1 MKKALLG
8 LLALLSMVLVA
19 CSAPANLGNDVVGIR
34 LVQSE
39 QQRDTSPGVSQGDLS
54 TLVDGNNAFAFDLFQ
69 VLRSEPGNLFFSPYS
84 ISEALAMT
92 FAGARGD
99 TERQMAAALQFNL
112 AQARLHPAFNQ
123 LDLLLKQRGQGA
135 KGKDDQPF
143 RLQVVNAIWGQA
155 GFPFLPAYL
164 DTLALS
170 YGAGMR
176 TVDFVKQTEAARLAI
191 NRWVSEQTEDRIKEL
206 VPSGAIN
213 DLTRLVL
220 TNAIYFKAAWEYQFD
235 KNNTANAPFYRLDGS
250 QVTVPTMNQTEW
262 FGYAAGNGYQAIE
275 LPYDG
280 RELSMVVLLP
290 DAGQYAA
297 FEKSLTAGTVK
308 DIINSLTNKRI
319 ELSMP
324 KFQYDS
330 SFGLKP
336 ALTSLGMGAAFTDG
350 ADFSGMDGRKDLLI
364 QDVLHKAFV
373 SVDENGTEAAAAT
386 AVIVGLTS
394 MPPEA
399 VAMKLDHPF
408 IYLIRDIATG
418 QVLFVGRVLDPSAS
432 S

>member
-1 MKKALLG
+1 MKKILLG
-8 LLALLSMVLVA
+8 LLASLSVALVA
-19 CSAPANLGNDVVGIR
+19 CSAPANPDNDQVGIR

-39 QQRDTSPGVSQGDLS
+39 QSRDTSPVVSEGDLVA
-54 TLVDGNNAFAFDLFQ
+54 LVEGNNGFAFDLFQ
-69 VLRSEPGNLFFSPYS
+69 TLRSEPGNLFFSPYS

-92 FAGARGD
+92 YAGARGD
-99 TERQMAAALQFNL
+99 TEKQMTAALQFNL

-143 RLQVVNAIWGQA
+143 RLHVVNAIWGQA

-164 DTLALS
+164 DTLALN

-191 NRWVSEQTEDRIKEL
+191 NRWVSEQTEER
-206 VPSGAIN
+206 IN
-213 DLTRLVL
+213 DLIPPGSLNELTRLVL
-220 TNAIYFKAAWEYQFD
+220 TNAIYFNAAWEYQFD
-235 KNNTANAPFYRLDGS
+235 KDDTADAPFYRLDGS

-262 FGYAAGNGYQAIE
+262 FGYAAGNGYRAVE

-280 RELSMVVLLP
+280 RELSMVILLP
-290 DAGQYAA
+290 DDGQYAA
-297 FEKSLTAGTVK
+297 FEKSISADAVK
-308 DIINSLTNKRI
+308 DIINGLTNKRV

-330 SFGLKP
+330 SFGLKS
-336 ALTSLGMGAAFTDG
+336 ALTSLGMGDAFTAE

-399 VAMKLDHPF
+399 ITLKLDHPF